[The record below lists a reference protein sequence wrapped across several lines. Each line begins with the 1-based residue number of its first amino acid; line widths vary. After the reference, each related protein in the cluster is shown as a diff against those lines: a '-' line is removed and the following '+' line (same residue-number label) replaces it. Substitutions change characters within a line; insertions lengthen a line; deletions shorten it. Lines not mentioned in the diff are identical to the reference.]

1 MSQGRKAARAG
12 QQLEV
17 AVCDLFKFHDV
28 IFWGKYKQSNHLF
41 TESLNL
47 WSKPPCSGLWTDDNE
62 GDFLFVSP
70 SRRIWIECKGQDES
84 GSVDQKLNYIH
95 DMAKEGVYFNIAD
108 ELWVIWRGERLEGA
122 AKWLEKQFRDDPVG
136 RPVQILHVEPQARI
150 AIKKLVASELV
161 LLNRS
166 SESLLP
172 GIWR

>member
-1 MSQGRKAARAG
+1 MSQGSEANSAG
-12 QQLEV
+12 QDLETT
-17 AVCDLFKFHDV
+17 VCGLFKNRKV
-28 IFWGKYKQSNHLF
+28 CFWGKYKESLPLF
-41 TESLNL
+41 TLSLNL
-47 WSKPPCSGLWTDDNE
+47 WSKPSCNGLWKEKNE

-95 DMAKEGVYFNIAD
+95 DMAKAGVYFNIAD

-122 AKWLEKQFRDDPVG
+122 ANWLEKQFRDDPVG

-150 AIKKLVASELV
+150 AIKELVTSELV

-166 SESLLP
+166 GENLLP
-172 GIWR
+172 LWR